1 LNSVQIMIQTIE
13 QVRDGNGD
21 AFAEIVECYQS
32 AIVRYLYRMT
42 GDYETAKDLAQ
53 DTFVSAYKNIPKSDT
68 ELSFKAWLYRIATNN
83 ALQHIRRKK
92 VISFITFSS
101 LPENDDRLS
110 VSPENEMENLH
121 IKQTLAQIPYDQRI
135 CLVLHFVEGFKLRE
149 IAEILDISKDAV
161 SKRIQRGSKK
171 FQSLY

>member
-1 LNSVQIMIQTIE
+1 MDSVKAMTHSLEQI
-13 QVRDGNGD
+13 RNGNGD

-42 GDYETAKDLAQ
+42 GDYEAAKDLAQ
-53 DTFVSAYKNIPKSDT
+53 DTFVNAYKNIPKSDT

-92 VISFITFSS
+92 LISFVTFSS

-121 IKQTLAQIPYDQRI
+121 IKQILAQIPYDQRI

-149 IAEILDISKDAV
+149 IAEILGISKDAV

-171 FQSLY
+171 FQILY